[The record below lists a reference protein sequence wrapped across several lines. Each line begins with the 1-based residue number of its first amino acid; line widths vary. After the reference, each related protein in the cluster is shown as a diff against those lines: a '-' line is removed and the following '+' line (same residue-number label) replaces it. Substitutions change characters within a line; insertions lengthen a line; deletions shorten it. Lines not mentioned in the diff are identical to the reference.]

1 MKKFKLL
8 VSVASMCLAVAVL
21 CFGVFAATNSIN
33 YQISGQVKYE
43 INESIVDIT
52 TKVYYSKHITS
63 NNLISSDIETYVKQK
78 TNLLTCDIRSNTPTG
93 VTLDSSTEYK
103 YNSVVDEGAPS
114 YTVPDKEF
122 TNEKQIYYFV
132 VHIEN
137 LVSSG
142 TASNVYATANVS
154 SVGSNLVGYTSERV
168 PQIKK
173 GSGKNIVFAVGVSSI
188 GSSFELTKYSFGVIL
203 NIGDLPI
210 TAYINGT
217 QMNQT
222 VYGMTF
228 EQYMTN
234 NSNTKLTTDASGNV
248 LYDGSQLYNVTTKVT
263 KSTVITDKAN
273 YSTSE
278 RGKLYE
284 NKQDGYW
291 FLYYGTYNNNP
302 IMWKYVGT
310 MDSNGTMAKY
320 TYSST
325 KPTGLAGKGVFVQ
338 QSLSDGGDVAF
349 DTNNSSNYY
358 TSSIRTK
365 IKDGTYFNLSEE
377 EKTLDLAMPRTISSI
392 KGVSS
397 SSSTSSPSYQET
409 TTDQYTLG
417 DSSTDKFWL
426 MSLGE
431 VNTYLGTTNES
442 RKFNDQYW
450 WLRSPLSGSTNGTM
464 SVVNSGSLYNYGA
477 FNPYCRVRAAFIL
490 SADATL

>member
-8 VSVASMCLAVAVL
+8 VSVASMCLAVAAL
-21 CFGVFAATNSIN
+21 CIGVFAATNTIN
-33 YQISGQVKYE
+33 YQISGKVKYE
-43 INESIVDIT
+43 INEAIVDIT

-63 NNLISSDIETYVKQK
+63 NNLTASDIDSFIKQK

-114 YTVPDKEF
+114 YEIPDLEF
-122 TNEKQIYYFV
+122 TNSKQIYYFV
-132 VHIEN
+132 IHIEN
-137 LVSSG
+137 IVSSG
-142 TASNVYATANVS
+142 TASNVYASASVS

-173 GSGKNIVFAVGVSSI
+173 GSGKNIVLAVGVSSI
-188 GSSFELTKYSFGVIL
+188 GSSFELTKYSFGVTL

-217 QMNQT
+217 QMSQT

-228 EQYMTN
+228 EQYMANNTN
-234 NSNTKLTTDASGNV
+234 SKLTTDASGNV

-263 KSTVITDKAN
+263 KTTVITDKAN

-291 FLYYGTYNNNP
+291 FLYYGTYNNSP

-310 MDSNGTMAKY
+310 MGTDGTMQKY

-338 QSLSDGGDVAF
+338 QSLSEGSDIAF
-349 DTNNSSNYY
+349 DTSGSNNYY
-358 TSSIRTK
+358 TSTLRAK

-377 EKTLDLAMPRTISSI
+377 EKTLNLAMPRTISSI
-392 KGVSS
+392 KEVSNS
-397 SSSTSSPSYQET
+397 SGYQET
-409 TTDQYTLG
+409 TTDKYTLS

-431 VNTYLGTTNES
+431 VNTYLGTDNSS
-442 RKFNDQYW
+442 RTFNGQYW
-450 WLRSPLSGSTNGTM
+450 WLRSPLSGSAGSTM
-464 SVVNSGSLYNYGA
+464 GVNSSGSLYNYNA
-477 FNPYCRVRAAFIL
+477 NVTFCRVRAAFIL
-490 SADATL
+490 STTASI